1 MQRLSGKSFDVTLGD
16 LKLHIEK
23 ASLDIEDGSEVAK
36 TGGVPNGWVDGE
48 VSASGEIEL
57 DGENVK
63 ILSEAARNAGSFRGL
78 PEFDLLFYGSTGDG
92 AEMKVEAFGCK
103 LKVSKLLDVDGKGG
117 EKHITTIPY
126 IVTSPDFVRING
138 TPYLKPEEPE
148 EL

>member
-57 DGENVK
+57 DGEHVK

-78 PEFDLLFYGSTGDG
+78 PE
-92 AEMKVEAFGCK
+92 

-138 TPYLKPEEPE
+138 TPYLKPEETE

>member
-1 MQRLSGKSFDVTLGD
+1 
-16 LKLHIEK
+16 
-23 ASLDIEDGSEVAK
+23 
-36 TGGVPNGWVDGE
+36 
-48 VSASGEIEL
+48 
-57 DGENVK
+57 VK
-63 ILSEAARNAGSFRGL
+63 ILSEVARNAGSFRGL

-138 TPYLKPEEPE
+138 TPYLKPEETE

>member
-48 VSASGEIEL
+48 VS
-57 DGENVK
+57 
-63 ILSEAARNAGSFRGL
+63 GL

-138 TPYLKPEEPE
+138 TPYLKPEETE

>member
-1 MQRLSGKSFDVTLGD
+1 LGD

-92 AEMKVEAFGCK
+92 AEMKVESFGCK

-138 TPYLKPEEPE
+138 TPYLKPEETE

>member
-78 PEFDLLFYGSTGDG
+78 PEFDG

-138 TPYLKPEEPE
+138 TPYLKPEETE

>member
-63 ILSEAARNAGSFRGL
+63 ILSEAA
-78 PEFDLLFYGSTGDG
+78 
-92 AEMKVEAFGCK
+92 EMKVEAFGCK

-138 TPYLKPEEPE
+138 TPYLKPEETE

>member
-103 LKVSKLLDVDGKGG
+103 VKMSKLLDVDKNSAD
-117 EKHITTIPY
+117 ETEFELPY
-126 IVTSPDFVRING
+126 EVTSPDFVNIDG
-138 TPYLKPEEPE
+138 VPYVKPLKED
-148 EL
+148 

>member
-57 DGENVK
+57 DGG
-63 ILSEAARNAGSFRGL
+63 IFRSSNDT
-78 PEFDLLFYGSTGDG
+78 E
-92 AEMKVEAFGCK
+92 V

-138 TPYLKPEEPE
+138 TPYLKPEETE

>member
-78 PEFDLLFYGSTGDG
+78 PEF
-92 AEMKVEAFGCK
+92 
-103 LKVSKLLDVDGKGG
+103 

-138 TPYLKPEEPE
+138 TPYLKPEETE

>member
-16 LKLHIEK
+16 LKIHIEK

-63 ILSEAARNAGSFRGL
+63 ILSEAARNAAPSAASRN
-78 PEFDLLFYGSTGDG
+78 STSCFT
-92 AEMKVEAFGCK
+92 A
-103 LKVSKLLDVDGKGG
+103 
-117 EKHITTIPY
+117 P
-126 IVTSPDFVRING
+126 PG
-138 TPYLKPEEPE
+138 TARR
-148 EL
+148 

>member
-78 PEFDLLFYGSTGDG
+78 PEFDLLFYG
-92 AEMKVEAFGCK
+92 CK

-138 TPYLKPEEPE
+138 TPYLKPEETE

>member
-78 PEFDLLFYGSTGDG
+78 

-138 TPYLKPEEPE
+138 TPYLKPEETE

>member
-117 EKHITTIPY
+117 EKH
-126 IVTSPDFVRING
+126 V
-138 TPYLKPEEPE
+138 
-148 EL
+148 

>member
-36 TGGVPNGWVDGE
+36 TGGVPNGWVGGE

-78 PEFDLLFYGSTGDG
+78 PEFDLL
-92 AEMKVEAFGCK
+92 EAFGCK

-138 TPYLKPEEPE
+138 TPYLKPEETE

>member
-78 PEFDLLFYGSTGDG
+78 PEFDLLFYG
-92 AEMKVEAFGCK
+92 
-103 LKVSKLLDVDGKGG
+103 
-117 EKHITTIPY
+117 TTIPY

-138 TPYLKPEEPE
+138 TPYLKPEETE